1 MAATYGSSG
10 SDRSRDSERGVPGHQ
25 VSHTTEVTDKM
36 VFCIINDIKMGLLNL
51 PPLCLCSSGLNTL
64 YQGEAEL
71 NKLLKLVL
79 TEGDYKKH

>member
-1 MAATYGSSG
+1 
-10 SDRSRDSERGVPGHQ
+10 
-25 VSHTTEVTDKM
+25 M
-36 VFCIINDIKMGLLNL
+36 VFCIISDHNDIKMGLLNL

-79 TEGDYKKH
+79 TEGDYEKHNFNITGTLTICGEYI